1 MVRLLA
7 VLVLGC
13 LVLLAAPAAAE
24 PKLIDDFEDLTGWS
38 TQSSEGTRVWIVQ
51 EPGHTGMGMR
61 IGYDLNSGGGWVLV
75 RKTFSLPLPE
85 NYVLRAVGIGFVI
98 LAYLEFQIVRDLERY
113 RGLTL
118 AYALLS
124 SLFFVTIVLQAFVRG
139 FNGALWFWW
148 LNGIVTGAFA
158 VALFATRRRA

>member
-1 MVRLLA
+1 MSALKGVMTA
-7 VLVLGC
+7 QAI
-13 LVLLAAPAAAE
+13 VLLVYGLPYLLV
-24 PKLIDDFEDLTGWS
+24 PKWATTLT
-38 TQSSEGTRVWIVQ
+38 QQ
-51 EPGHTGMGMR
+51 
-61 IGYDLNSGGGWVLV
+61 
-75 RKTFSLPLPE
+75 LPLPE

-118 AYALLS
+118 AYALLTT
-124 SLFFVTIVLQAFVRG
+124 LFFVTIVLQAFVRG

>member
-1 MVRLLA
+1 MSALKGVMTA
-7 VLVLGC
+7 QAI
-13 LVLLAAPAAAE
+13 VLLVYGLPYLLV
-24 PKLIDDFEDLTGWS
+24 PKWATTLT
-38 TQSSEGTRVWIVQ
+38 QQ
-51 EPGHTGMGMR
+51 
-61 IGYDLNSGGGWVLV
+61 
-75 RKTFSLPLPE
+75 LPLPE

-118 AYALLS
+118 AYALLTT
-124 SLFFVTIVLQAFVRG
+124 LFFVTIVLQAFVRG

-158 VALFATRRRA
+158 VALFATRRAA

>member
-1 MVRLLA
+1 MSALKWVMTA
-7 VLVLGC
+7 QAI
-13 LVLLAAPAAAE
+13 VLLVYGLPYLLV
-24 PKLIDDFEDLTGWS
+24 PKWATTLT
-38 TQSSEGTRVWIVQ
+38 QQ
-51 EPGHTGMGMR
+51 
-61 IGYDLNSGGGWVLV
+61 
-75 RKTFSLPLPE
+75 LPLPE

-118 AYALLS
+118 AYALLTT
-124 SLFFVTIVLQAFVRG
+124 LFFVTIVVQAFVRG

>member
-1 MVRLLA
+1 MSALKWVMTA
-7 VLVLGC
+7 QAI
-13 LVLLAAPAAAE
+13 VLLVYGLPYLLV
-24 PKLIDDFEDLTGWS
+24 PKWATTLT
-38 TQSSEGTRVWIVQ
+38 QQ
-51 EPGHTGMGMR
+51 
-61 IGYDLNSGGGWVLV
+61 
-75 RKTFSLPLPE
+75 LPLPE

>member
-1 MVRLLA
+1 MSALKGVMTAQAIVLFVYGLPYLL
-7 VLVLGC
+7 V
-13 LVLLAAPAAAE
+13 
-24 PKLIDDFEDLTGWS
+24 PKWATTLT
-38 TQSSEGTRVWIVQ
+38 QQ
-51 EPGHTGMGMR
+51 
-61 IGYDLNSGGGWVLV
+61 
-75 RKTFSLPLPE
+75 LPLPE
-85 NYVLRAVGIGFVI
+85 NYLLRAVGIGFVI

>member
-1 MVRLLA
+1 MSALKGVMTAQA
-7 VLVLGC
+7 V
-13 LVLLAAPAAAE
+13 VLLVYGLPYLLI
-24 PKLIDDFEDLTGWS
+24 PKWATTLT
-38 TQSSEGTRVWIVQ
+38 QQ
-51 EPGHTGMGMR
+51 
-61 IGYDLNSGGGWVLV
+61 
-75 RKTFSLPLPE
+75 LPLPE
-85 NYVLRAVGIGFVI
+85 NYLLRALGIGFVI

-118 AYALLS
+118 AYALLTT
-124 SLFFVTIVLQAFVRG
+124 LFFVTIVLQAFVRG

>member
-1 MVRLLA
+1 MSALKWVMTA
-7 VLVLGC
+7 QAI
-13 LVLLAAPAAAE
+13 VLLVYGLPYLLV
-24 PKLIDDFEDLTGWS
+24 PKWATTLT
-38 TQSSEGTRVWIVQ
+38 QQ
-51 EPGHTGMGMR
+51 
-61 IGYDLNSGGGWVLV
+61 
-75 RKTFSLPLPE
+75 LPLPE

-118 AYALLS
+118 AYALLTT
-124 SLFFVTIVLQAFVRG
+124 LFFVTIVLQAFVRG

>member
-1 MVRLLA
+1 MSALKGVMTAQAIVLFVYGLPYLL
-7 VLVLGC
+7 V
-13 LVLLAAPAAAE
+13 
-24 PKLIDDFEDLTGWS
+24 PKWATTLT
-38 TQSSEGTRVWIVQ
+38 QQ
-51 EPGHTGMGMR
+51 
-61 IGYDLNSGGGWVLV
+61 
-75 RKTFSLPLPE
+75 LPLPE

>member
-1 MVRLLA
+1 MS
-7 VLVLGC
+7 VLKGVMTAQAI
-13 LVLLAAPAAAE
+13 VLLVYGLPYLLV
-24 PKLIDDFEDLTGWS
+24 PKWATTLT
-38 TQSSEGTRVWIVQ
+38 QQ
-51 EPGHTGMGMR
+51 
-61 IGYDLNSGGGWVLV
+61 
-75 RKTFSLPLPE
+75 LPLPE

-118 AYALLS
+118 AYALLTT
-124 SLFFVTIVLQAFVRG
+124 LFFVTIVLQAFVRG

-158 VALFATRRRA
+158 IALFATRRGA

>member
-1 MVRLLA
+1 MSALKGVMTA
-7 VLVLGC
+7 QAI
-13 LVLLAAPAAAE
+13 VLLVYGLPYLLI
-24 PKLIDDFEDLTGWS
+24 PKWATTLT
-38 TQSSEGTRVWIVQ
+38 QQ
-51 EPGHTGMGMR
+51 
-61 IGYDLNSGGGWVLV
+61 
-75 RKTFSLPLPE
+75 LPLPE

-118 AYALLS
+118 AYALLTT
-124 SLFFVTIVLQAFVRG
+124 LFFVTIVLQAFVRG

>member
-1 MVRLLA
+1 CRCSEPPQLKEAIMSALKWVMTA
-7 VLVLGC
+7 QAI
-13 LVLLAAPAAAE
+13 VLLVYGLPYLLV
-24 PKLIDDFEDLTGWS
+24 PKWATTLT
-38 TQSSEGTRVWIVQ
+38 QQ
-51 EPGHTGMGMR
+51 
-61 IGYDLNSGGGWVLV
+61 
-75 RKTFSLPLPE
+75 LPLPE

-118 AYALLS
+118 AYALLTT
-124 SLFFVTIVLQAFVRG
+124 LFFVTIVVQAFVRG

>member
-1 MVRLLA
+1 MSALKGVMTAQAIVLFVYGLPYLL
-7 VLVLGC
+7 V
-13 LVLLAAPAAAE
+13 
-24 PKLIDDFEDLTGWS
+24 PKWATTLT
-38 TQSSEGTRVWIVQ
+38 QQ
-51 EPGHTGMGMR
+51 
-61 IGYDLNSGGGWVLV
+61 
-75 RKTFSLPLPE
+75 LPLPE

-118 AYALLS
+118 AYALLTT
-124 SLFFVTIVLQAFVRG
+124 LFFVTIVLQAFVRG